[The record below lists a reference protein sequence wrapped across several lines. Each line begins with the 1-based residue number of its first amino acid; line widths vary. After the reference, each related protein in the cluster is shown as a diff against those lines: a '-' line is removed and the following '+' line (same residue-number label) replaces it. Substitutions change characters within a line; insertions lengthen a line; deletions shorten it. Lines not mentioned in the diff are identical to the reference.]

1 MIVSS
6 RNRRDPSI
14 RDFTIFLG
22 RRKKKKE
29 FGYRVERHRAKIRDI
44 YIYMYIL
51 RIFET
56 KEFEKDYFLYREE
69 GNVHPLTSNYASPLL
84 ITSDQITRLMNPI
97 EI

>member
-29 FGYRVERHRAKIRDI
+29 FGCRVERHRAKIRDI
-44 YIYMYIL
+44 YIYIYFEFSKQRNLKRIIFYIEKKETSIRL
-51 RIFET
+51 R
-56 KEFEKDYFLYREE
+56 
-69 GNVHPLTSNYASPLL
+69 P
-84 ITSDQITRLMNPI
+84 ITPPPF
-97 EI
+97 

>member
-44 YIYMYIL
+44 YIYICTYFEFSKQRNLKRIIFYIEKKETSIRL
-51 RIFET
+51 R
-56 KEFEKDYFLYREE
+56 
-69 GNVHPLTSNYASPLL
+69 P
-84 ITSDQITRLMNPI
+84 ITPPPF
-97 EI
+97 